1 MRSLLKI
8 AILTFICA
16 IFYTQQSFPQKAAKP
31 KPNIVF
37 IYADDLG
44 YGDISCY
51 GATKIIT
58 PNIDKLAGKGILFTN
73 AHSSS
78 ATCTPSRYSLLTGQF
93 AWRKDDTKVAPG
105 NASLII
111 DTNIKTLPLMLQHA
125 GYTTGVVGK
134 WHLGLGPSSTG
145 PDWNGDIKPGP
156 LELGFNYAF
165 IMPATGDRTPCVYV
179 ENHKVLNLDP
189 ADPIYVRYDSIVGND
204 PTGKDHP
211 ELLKLKPSH
220 GHNQTI
226 VNGISRI
233 GYMSGGRSARWVD
246 EDMADVFTSKAKNFI
261 IQNKEHPFFL
271 YFATHD
277 IHVPRVPNNR
287 FLGKSNLG
295 VRGDAIL
302 ELDWTVGDIE
312 KTLDSLGLRENTIF
326 IFSSDNGPV
335 VDDGYADGS
344 VETLDG
350 HKPAGPFRGGKYS
363 AYDGGTRIPLIISW
377 PGQTKSFTSDALVC
391 QVDFFASFAALAGG
405 KISAGEAPDSE
416 NILDALSGKSSK
428 GRNVLVEQGGA
439 LSVTKDGWKYI
450 EPHKGLK
457 RNLTGNELGNDSLP
471 QLYNLKIDLGE
482 TNNVATQ
489 FPDKV
494 KELAALLKEIEQ
506 KGGIGIRGKSNND

>member
-1 MRSLLKI
+1 MRAVYKI
-8 AILTFICA
+8 SSFVLIALIFCVQLTVA
-16 IFYTQQSFPQKAAKP
+16 QKSFKP

-51 GATKIIT
+51 GATKIST
-58 PNIDKLAGKGILFTN
+58 PNIDQLAAKGIRFTN

-78 ATCTPSRYSLLTGQF
+78 ATCTPSRYSLITGQF

-111 DTNIKTLPLMLQHA
+111 DTNITTLPLMLQHA
-125 GYTTGVVGK
+125 GYTTGAIGK
-134 WHLGLGPSSTG
+134 WHLGLGPANTG
-145 PDWNGDIKPGP
+145 PDWNDEIKPGP

-179 ENHKVLNLDP
+179 ENHRVVNLDP

-220 GHNQTI
+220 GHDQTI

-233 GYMSGGRSARWVD
+233 GYMSGGNSARWLD
-246 EDMADVFTSKAKNFI
+246 EDMADVFTSKARNFI
-261 IQNKEHPFFL
+261 IQNKQHPFFL
-271 YFATHD
+271 YLATHD
-277 IHVPRVPNNR
+277 IHVPRVPNKR

-302 ELDWTVGDIE
+302 ELDWTVGEIA

-344 VETLDG
+344 VENLDG
-350 HKPAGPFRGGKYS
+350 HKPAGPLRGGKYS

-377 PGQTKSFTSDALVC
+377 PGQTTSSVSDAMVC
-391 QVDFFASFAALAGG
+391 QIDFFDSFAALT
-405 KISAGEAPDSE
+405 GEYLKKGDAPDSE
-416 NILDALSGKSSK
+416 NMLNALSGKSST

-439 LSVTKDGWKYI
+439 LSITKDNWKYI
-450 EPHKGLK
+450 EPHKGPK
-457 RNLTGNELGNDSLP
+457 KNLTGNELGNDSLP
-471 QLYNLKIDLGE
+471 QLFNLEIDLGE
-482 TNNVATQ
+482 KTNVAKQ
-489 FPDKV
+489 YPEKV
-494 KELAALLKEIEQ
+494 KELSALLKEIEQ
-506 KGGIGIRGKSNND
+506 KGGIGTRGKSNND